1 MKDGADERM
10 PSRCAY
16 CGRCAGHWSGRPQ
29 ESHEPCCEPWPGS
42 PDHGFLQWR
51 DTVREWE
58 ARRDARFR
66 SVLWVLGLGLL
77 LTPLM
82 GTPIWFAL
90 GLLYALFCSL
100 VDRGPNLTDDR
111 REAQDEDWMWD
122 ELLEARERDEAR
134 VREVADLERQIK
146 ALETRIAA
154 RDAAEERKRGAR

>member
-1 MKDGADERM
+1 
-10 PSRCAY
+10 
-16 CGRCAGHWSGRPQ
+16 
-29 ESHEPCCEPWPGS
+29 
-42 PDHGFLQWR
+42 
-51 DTVREWE
+51 
-58 ARRDARFR
+58 
-66 SVLWVLGLGLL
+66 
-77 LTPLM
+77 M
-82 GTPIWFAL
+82 GTPVWFAL

-100 VDRGPNLTDDR
+100 VDRGPNLTDDQ